1 VLVIVNHPDSLQPNR
16 IQSSMLRLPQQSQQY
31 KQVEVHTS
39 DWPGSQISS
48 STRPESAKLPNHP
61 LTNPTCTS

>member
-39 DWPGSQISS
+39 DQALIDLVLKSQVQPGPSQLSYPI
-48 STRPESAKLPNHP
+48 TP
-61 LTNPTCTS
+61 